1 MMRKQGEIDM
11 SILDKMTK
19 EQLCKLRLRFMAK
32 EAEYARKRREVERKL
47 ILQNVEVDREIS

>member
-1 MMRKQGEIDM
+1 MRKQEEIDI

-32 EAEYARKRREVERKL
+32 EAEYAQKRREVERKL
-47 ILQNVEVDREIS
+47 ILQNVEVDDEHD